1 MFNVQRSTFKFTTMK
16 PSPSPLTTIQSVLDA
31 IVAAIPGAPLARTVD
46 TVKLGDPARPVAG
59 VAVTFMAT
67 LAVAEAAVRR
77 GANLIITHEPTFFSH
92 LDATDWL
99 QGDPVFEGKRRF
111 LEEHGLVVWRFHDYP
126 HFIRPDAILQGMLQE
141 LGWETYALPG
151 KPAVSHLPPLSLGE
165 LAAQLK
171 SALGIPT
178 LRFIGDPGMTCRR
191 IGLAPGAPG
200 GERQIRG
207 LMTGEIDVLVTGE
220 VSEWEVSEYVRES
233 CHLGRPLALIV
244 LGHAWSEE
252 AGMKRLTPWLQS
264 LIPGVPVHFLPVE
277 NPFHWQ

>member
-1 MFNVQRSTFKFTTMK
+1 MSSI
-16 PSPSPLTTIQSVLDA
+16 PTIQSVLDA

-46 TVKLGDPARPVAG
+46 TVKLGDPARPVTG

-92 LDATDWL
+92 LDTTDWL
-99 QGDPVFEGKRRF
+99 QGDPVFEGKHRF
-111 LEEHGLVVWRFHDYP
+111 LEEHGLVLWRFHDYP
-126 HFIRPDAILQGMLQE
+126 HFMRPDAILQGMLQE
-141 LGWETYALPG
+141 LGWEKYALPG
-151 KPAVSHLPPLSLGE
+151 KPAVSHIPPMPLKE
-165 LAAQLK
+165 LATQLK
-171 SALGIPT
+171 SALGIRT
-178 LRFIGDPGMTCRR
+178 LRFIGDPDLTCRR

-200 GERQIRG
+200 GENQIRV
-207 LMTGEIDVLVTGE
+207 LMAGEVDVLVTGE

-244 LGHAWSEE
+244 LGHVWSEE

-264 LIPGVPVHFLPVE
+264 LIPSVPVQFLPVE